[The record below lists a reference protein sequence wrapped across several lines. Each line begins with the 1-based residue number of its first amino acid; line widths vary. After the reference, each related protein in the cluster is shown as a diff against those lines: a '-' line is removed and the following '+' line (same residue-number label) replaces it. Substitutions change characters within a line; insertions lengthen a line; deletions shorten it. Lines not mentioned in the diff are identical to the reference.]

1 MILELDLDQKFEFIR
16 KNPIK
21 KNTLCCL
28 CDFPVNARAKN
39 GCFDHVIKAEYL
51 FLENIYTSND
61 LKKMKIK
68 RIELF
73 EQKIKKNL
81 EYLDDFCASIE
92 SEYKDDQDLE
102 IVSELRKIKTCKE
115 GDGKATKEKAFQYLY
130 EHSIKFVPICFT
142 KIKNPI
148 SSRFS
153 NNMIAIYR
161 NQRDIHHSHTTEKII
176 GYVHNFYNLRCKENY
191 YTIPVLAHNQ
201 FRFDFFSIFKR
212 LQTDSLGNNRHFN
225 WWKKPH

>member
-102 IVSELRKIKTCKE
+102 IVSELRKIKTSK
-115 GDGKATKEKAFQYLY
+115 
-130 EHSIKFVPICFT
+130 
-142 KIKNPI
+142 
-148 SSRFS
+148 
-153 NNMIAIYR
+153 
-161 NQRDIHHSHTTEKII
+161 
-176 GYVHNFYNLRCKENY
+176 
-191 YTIPVLAHNQ
+191 
-201 FRFDFFSIFKR
+201 
-212 LQTDSLGNNRHFN
+212 
-225 WWKKPH
+225 